1 MPSSPAE
8 ASSPHSLRV
17 EALVGL
23 FDLSQTLGRG
33 EIGEDAGR
41 QLPDGLL
48 LLGEGE
54 VHVVSTF

>member
-1 MPSSPAE
+1 MPSSPAA
-8 ASSPHSLRV
+8 ASSPQSLAV
-17 EALVGL
+17 EALVGRL
-23 FDLSQTLGRG
+23 DLLEALGCG

-54 VHVVSTF
+54 VHVGLSF